1 MSDAPSTLPLRA
13 WVDAWEDANH
23 TFYTHHAPEQH
34 FRTSIDAG
42 TATARRIAALLAPL
56 PEHPH
61 KHSHEHSRPATD
73 SSLPRC
79 IVDIGSGSG
88 ALLTQLAALVDD
100 VVTLI
105 GVDVRPRPD
114 DLPATIQWR
123 QVRVTHDV
131 EDITGRDGRITG
143 LVIAHEFLDDV
154 ACPVIELDDDLRPRI
169 VQVEATTGA
178 EALGPDLA
186 DPAAEALLGGISP
199 GEARAWLDRW

>member
-13 WVDAWEDANH
+13 WVDAWDDANH

-42 TATARRIAALLAPL
+42 TAIARRIGALLAPA
-56 PEHPH
+56 PEHPL
-61 KHSHEHSRPATD
+61 PATD

-100 VVTLI
+100 EVTLI

-123 QVRVTHDV
+123 QVRVTRDI
-131 EDITGRDGRITG
+131 EDITGMDGRITG

-154 ACPVIELDDDLRPRI
+154 PCP
-169 VQVEATTGA
+169 
-178 EALGPDLA
+178 
-186 DPAAEALLGGISP
+186 
-199 GEARAWLDRW
+199 